1 KAACWRWGGA
11 TPPWP
16 STRNRTARAGTP
28 TSSGWSTTR
37 RASRGSARGERLG
50 RPDRGRRPGHGRPWV
65 ARVSWAVDDA
75 ERRPELEDELWAA
88 VGEPSRRRVLDVLLD
103 RGEAT
108 PTVLSRALPLT
119 RQAIAKHLAVLERA
133 GLVEAR
139 RQGREVRYSVDADR
153 VAAAADAMARA
164 AARWDRRLAAIK
176 GIAEAI
182 HREQAG
188 A

>member
-1 KAACWRWGGA
+1 M
-11 TPPWP
+11 
-16 STRNRTARAGTP
+16 
-28 TSSGWSTTR
+28 
-37 RASRGSARGERLG
+37 
-50 RPDRGRRPGHGRPWV
+50 
-65 ARVSWAVDDA
+65 DDA

-108 PTVLSRALPLT
+108 PTVLARALPLT